1 MRRSILWLATP
12 IALAAI
18 GCASTGDLD
27 RLTRRVSELESTS
40 AEHGQRLTALEGE
53 VANATASAERS
64 ARSAAEAAERADEAA
79 RKADAIFRKSVS
91 K

>member
-1 MRRSILWLATP
+1 VRRSIVWLGTAV
-12 IALAAI
+12 ALTTV

-27 RLTRRVSELESTS
+27 RVTSRVTALESAS
-40 AEHGQRLTALEGE
+40 AEHERRIQALEAE
-53 VANATASAERS
+53 MANATASAERS
-64 ARSAAEAAERADEAA
+64 ARSAAEAAARADEAA